1 MSTKPPATSTSR
13 VQSMKSKFESLVNSE
28 SVDIQSNVKKLP
40 IKPLFQRSRTC
51 INLKTHSETSKE
63 FIRKYSKSNNIE
75 IPLQKQCSDSIVLR
89 KNFNNPL
96 TASLRINRDSKDESL
111 KLIRHSSDSSKRGS
125 IKRSPAFRVG
135 DKNNK
140 AILTKLSPTTPPE
153 FDDVKFEQL
162 LQRCS
167 TDNQKLQAGLGLTDT
182 LKFALKQPLPN
193 GPPPKKP
200 PRTFESPIKELNIV
214 EEFGQ
219 RLKEEEEKE
228 ANIELK
234 EKIDFLEDNLNLKK
248 EPKKV
253 TKSKENIIPATN
265 FLSCINC
272 TNTDSIYEKCN
283 PEIKPERKNQKLVS
297 DEFLARH
304 FPKSNNP
311 AEHIYMIPFSHLKNN
326 KKNNVPDVVRDTTGQ
341 IQNEDKLE
349 NSEKANDCLEICSVK
364 KKDLHYLVSIFL
376 IARFFCFCFFFC
388 LTFTRHICDNYSL

>member
-1 MSTKPPATSTSR
+1 MSKPPASTSR
-13 VQSMKSKFESLVNSE
+13 VQSMKSKFESLVNSA
-28 SVDIQSNVKKLP
+28 SVDIPTNVKKLP
-40 IKPLFQRSRTC
+40 IKPLFQRSHTC

-96 TASLRINRDSKDESL
+96 TASLRVNRDSKDEAL

-140 AILTKLSPTTPPE
+140 AVLTKLSPTTPPE

-167 TDNQKLQAGLGLTDT
+167 TDNQKLQQAGLGLTDT
-182 LKFALKQPLPN
+182 LKFALKQPLPA

-200 PRTFESPIKELNIV
+200 PRTFDSPIKELNIV
-214 EEFGQ
+214 EEFGE
-219 RLKEEEEKE
+219 RLKEE
-228 ANIELK
+228 ANNELK

-253 TKSKENIIPATN
+253 TKSKENIIPTTN

-272 TNTDSIYEKCN
+272 TNTDSIYEHFN
-283 PEIKPERKNQKLVS
+283 PEIKPERKNQKLVN
-297 DEFLARH
+297 DEFLAKR

-311 AEHIYMIPFSHLKNN
+311 AEHIYMIPFSHLKIN
-326 KKNNVPDVVRDTTGQ
+326 KKNDVPEIVMESGQ
-341 IQNEDKLE
+341 IEDKLE
-349 NSEKANDCLEICSVK
+349 NSE
-364 KKDLHYLVSIFL
+364 KKDLHYLVSIFYL
-376 IARFFCFCFFFC
+376 HA
-388 LTFTRHICDNYSL
+388 

>member
-1 MSTKPPATSTSR
+1 MAKKQEKKSKKKRMSTKPPASTSR
-13 VQSMKSKFESLVNSE
+13 VQSMKSKFESLVNSA
-28 SVDIQSNVKKLP
+28 SVDIPSNVKKLP
-40 IKPLFQRSRTC
+40 IKPLFQRSHTC

-96 TASLRINRDSKDESL
+96 TASLRVNKDSKDEAL

-140 AILTKLSPTTPPE
+140 AVLTKLSPTTPPE

-167 TDNQKLQAGLGLTDT
+167 TDNQKLQQAGLGLTDT
-182 LKFALKQPLPN
+182 LKFALKQPLPP

-214 EEFGQ
+214 EQFGE
-219 RLKEEEEKE
+219 RLKEE
-228 ANIELK
+228 ANKELK

-253 TKSKENIIPATN
+253 TKSKENIIPTTN
-265 FLSCINC
+265 LLSCINC
-272 TNTDSIYEKCN
+272 TDTDSIYEQFN
-283 PEIKPERKNQKLVS
+283 TENKPERKNQKLVS
-297 DEFLARH
+297 DEFLAKR

-311 AEHIYMIPFSHLKNN
+311 AEHIYMIPFSHLKIN
-326 KKNNVPDVVRDTTGQ
+326 KKNDVPEIVMDSGQ
-341 IQNEDKLE
+341 TEDKLE
-349 NSEKANDCLEICSVK
+349 NSEK
-364 KKDLHYLVSIFL
+364 KDLHYLVSFFICTLNRLNLCFL
-376 IARFFCFCFFFC
+376 FF
-388 LTFTRHICDNYSL
+388 

>member
-1 MSTKPPATSTSR
+1 MSNKPPAVICTSR

-28 SVDIQSNVKKLP
+28 SVDIPINAKKLP
-40 IKPLFQRSRTC
+40 IKPLFQRSHTC

-89 KNFNNPL
+89 KNINNPL
-96 TASLRINRDSKDESL
+96 TASLRVNRDSKDEAL

-140 AILTKLSPTTPPE
+140 AVLTKLSPTTPPE

-167 TDNQKLQAGLGLTDT
+167 TDNQKLQQAGLGLTDT
-182 LKFALKQPLPN
+182 LKFALKQPLPA

-214 EEFGQ
+214 EEFGE
-219 RLKEEEEKE
+219 RLKEE
-228 ANIELK
+228 ANNELK

-253 TKSKENIIPATN
+253 TKSKENIIPTTN

-272 TNTDSIYEKCN
+272 TNTDSIYEQFN
-283 PEIKPERKNQKLVS
+283 PENKPERKNQKLVS
-297 DEFLARH
+297 DEFLAKR

-311 AEHIYMIPFSHLKNN
+311 AEHIYMIPFSHLKMNN
-326 KKNNVPDVVRDTTGQ
+326 KIDVPEIVMDSGQ
-341 IQNEDKLE
+341 IQNDEKLE
-349 NSEKANDCLEICSVK
+349 NSER
-364 KKDLHYLVSIFL
+364 KDLHYLVSIFV
-376 IARFFCFCFFFC
+376 ARF
-388 LTFTRHICDNYSL
+388 

>member
-1 MSTKPPATSTSR
+1 MSTKPPASTSR
-13 VQSMKSKFESLVNSE
+13 VQSMKSKFESLVNSA
-28 SVDIQSNVKKLP
+28 SVDIPSNVKKLP
-40 IKPLFQRSRTC
+40 IKPLFQRSHTC

-96 TASLRINRDSKDESL
+96 TASLRVNKDSKDEAL

-140 AILTKLSPTTPPE
+140 AVLTKLSPTTPPE

-167 TDNQKLQAGLGLTDT
+167 TDNQKLQQAGLGLTDT
-182 LKFALKQPLPN
+182 LKFALKQPLPP

-214 EEFGQ
+214 EQFGE
-219 RLKEEEEKE
+219 RLKEE
-228 ANIELK
+228 ANKELK

-253 TKSKENIIPATN
+253 TKSKENIIPTTN
-265 FLSCINC
+265 LLSCINC
-272 TNTDSIYEKCN
+272 TDTDSIYEQFN
-283 PEIKPERKNQKLVS
+283 TENKPERKNQKLVS
-297 DEFLARH
+297 DEFLAKR

-311 AEHIYMIPFSHLKNN
+311 AEHIYMIPFSHLKIN
-326 KKNNVPDVVRDTTGQ
+326 KKNDVPEIVMDSGQ
-341 IQNEDKLE
+341 TEDKLE
-349 NSEKANDCLEICSVK
+349 NSEK
-364 KKDLHYLVSIFL
+364 KDLHYLVSCFICTLNLCFL
-376 IARFFCFCFFFC
+376 F
-388 LTFTRHICDNYSL
+388 Y

>member
-1 MSTKPPATSTSR
+1 MSNKPPAVKCTSR

-28 SVDIQSNVKKLP
+28 SVDIPTAAKKLP
-40 IKPLFQRSRTC
+40 IKPLFQRSHTC

-96 TASLRINRDSKDESL
+96 TASLRVNRDSKDEAL

-140 AILTKLSPTTPPE
+140 AVLTKLSPTTPPE

-182 LKFALKQPLPN
+182 LKFALKQPLPP

-214 EEFGQ
+214 EEFGE
-219 RLKEEEEKE
+219 RLKEE
-228 ANIELK
+228 ANNELK

-253 TKSKENIIPATN
+253 TKSKENIIPTTN
-265 FLSCINC
+265 FLSCISC
-272 TNTDSIYEKCN
+272 TNTDSIYEQFN
-283 PEIKPERKNQKLVS
+283 METKPERKNQKLVS
-297 DEFLARH
+297 DEFLAKR

-311 AEHIYMIPFSHLKNN
+311 AEHIYMIPFSHLKMNS
-326 KKNNVPDVVRDTTGQ
+326 KIDVPEIVMDTGQ
-341 IQNEDKLE
+341 IQNEEKLEKLE
-349 NSEKANDCLEICSVK
+349 NSER
-364 KKDLHYLVSIFL
+364 KDLHYLVSIFMH
-376 IARFFCFCFFFC
+376 A
-388 LTFTRHICDNYSL
+388 